1 MPITKEGKLFVHIV
15 KKEEKNFELA
25 GLSEDKILWFILPSE
40 YLDIRNHKVL
50 LSKSIIKN
58 SINAIKPINGYRRVG
73 ISINDDIRKEYFDEE
88 DNLCYKGLPL
98 EESNSMLDISTR
110 SISIEEGQNFIDR
123 IKELEAKL
131 NLNEEVG
138 LHLVEKKFVL
148 EKFEKKINASEW
160 IEQFEDECSRHRIL
174 NDTKKIEALRF
185 FVDGSSKDWY
195 ESSIKKIGLVNWNE
209 WKRSFFLF
217 SMYL

>member
-1 MPITKEGKLFVHIV
+1 MMPITKEKKLFVHIV
-15 KKEEKNFELA
+15 KKGEKNFELA

-40 YLDIRNHKVL
+40 YQDVKYHKVL
-50 LSKSIIKN
+50 LLNSIIKN

-73 ISINDDIRKEYFDEE
+73 ISIDDDIRKEYFDEE
-88 DNLCYKGLPL
+88 DNLCYKRLPL
-98 EESNSMLDISTR
+98 EESNSMLDITTR
-110 SISIEEGQNFIDR
+110 STSIEEGHFLMDR
-123 IKELEAKL
+123 IKELETKL
-131 NLNEEVG
+131 SLNEEVG

-160 IEQFEDECSRHRIL
+160 IEQFEGECSRHRII

-195 ESSIKKIGLVNWNE
+195 ESNIKKIGLVNWNE
-209 WKRSFFLF
+209 
-217 SMYL
+217 